1 MCFKS
6 VIKCYFKST
15 CIYLEIYPRER
26 KREWM
31 EIEDYEKKKKRK
43 KKYAIIY
50 VILFYN
56 FYYEWNYMEMEKC
69 IMIHLCSNEKNL
81 NFIGN
86 FISV

>member
-1 MCFKS
+1 MLFQKYMYLS
-6 VIKCYFKST
+6 RNIST
-15 CIYLEIYPRER
+15 WKETRMNGNWGLR
-26 KREWM
+26 
-31 EIEDYEKKKKRK
+31 KKKKRK